1 MADKKENKLSS
12 VLKKFKTEYLILI
25 ALAIVAVIIFMG
37 GFQSSETVTTQE
49 SVQSYV
55 DGLEKKLESCLS
67 KVKGAGKVEVI
78 ISVSSG
84 MQTVF
89 ATEKTY
95 QSSKGE
101 TVEGPIIVNGKPI
114 VTKEAYPEITG
125 VVIVAEGAANL
136 SVKVDLHDAC
146 RTFLSVSTEKIQI
159 LSMK

>member
-12 VLKKFKTEYLILI
+12 FLKKIKTEYLILI

-37 GFQSSETVTTQE
+37 TFSSGEAQSTQETVST
-49 SVQSYV
+49 YV
-55 DGLEKKLESCLS
+55 DNLERKLESCLS

-114 VTKEAYPEITG
+114 VTMEAYPEISG
-125 VVIVAEGAANL
+125 VVIVAEGAGNL
-136 SVKVDLHDAC
+136 SVKVDLLNAC
-146 RTFLSVSTEKIQI
+146 QTFLSISNEKIQI